1 MLFLL
6 NNLCPRHA
14 FNSQKLHVAPPHL
27 SSYAQFMVLDRVR
40 VAFSAQLGVRFAA
53 AGGVTLGT
61 FRKAASE
68 ALGVPST
75 EADLVF
81 VKVVCCL
88 SKSGVC
94 QGGGEPRVS
103 QDLVTSRSGVYQGV
117 LVQQRGVM
125 ISCC

>member
-1 MLFLL
+1 
-6 NNLCPRHA
+6 
-14 FNSQKLHVAPPHL
+14 
-27 SSYAQFMVLDRVR
+27 MVLDRVR

-94 QGGGEPRVS
+94 QGGGE
-103 QDLVTSRSGVYQGV
+103 VTSRSGVYQGG